1 MKTNISI
8 ELNEEQRLNLGQ
20 KYHNTK
26 AKKMITRKELNDIVL
41 NFVHELIDSNGTVR
55 NTTKRI
61 VDYGE
66 WGKIY
71 YYEGVRISKADYDEI
86 PNGPRKFYGF
96 E

>member
-26 AKKMITRKELNDIVL
+26 AKKMITRKELNRLV
-41 NFVHELIDSNGTVR
+41 
-55 NTTKRI
+55 
-61 VDYGE
+61 
-66 WGKIY
+66 
-71 YYEGVRISKADYDEI
+71 
-86 PNGPRKFYGF
+86 RKFI